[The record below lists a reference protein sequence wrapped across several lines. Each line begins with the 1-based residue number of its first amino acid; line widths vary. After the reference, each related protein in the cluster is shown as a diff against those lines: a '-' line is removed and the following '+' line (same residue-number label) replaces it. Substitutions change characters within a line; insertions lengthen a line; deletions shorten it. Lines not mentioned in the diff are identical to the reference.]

1 MKKIAAL
8 FLLCC
13 LCLIGMTGCGSKEDG
28 GSGTTAPT
36 AISVPD
42 NEILLSEKWGNYF
55 SECGNETVQWA
66 KSISSQNLPVSM
78 TTYWANVG
86 GVDKKQYYS
95 RNLIIS
101 AFNSLAALQ
110 LADKTDEVSVDNA
123 ISIGFVM
130 ADGTER
136 YFSFND
142 GNAEIRRDGET
153 EYYRVQMNKGLEM
166 IFDAAKTR
174 SDTAEYSI
182 SIIKGA
188 DWVIDCPDHSAAGS
202 VVRISTLDV
211 TDGEIKV
218 TINGTELGRDH
229 FTSSANFEFTMPDED
244 VELSLSLSQDGYGG
258 A

>member
-8 FLLCC
+8 FLICC
-13 LCLIGMTGCGSKEDG
+13 LCLTGMTGCVGKEDN
-28 GSGTTAPT
+28 GSGTIAPAAAT
-36 AISVPD
+36 VPD
-42 NEILLSEKWGNYF
+42 DEILLSEKWGNYF
-55 SECGNETVQWA
+55 SECGSETAQWA
-66 KSISSQNLPVSM
+66 KSISPQNMPVSLA
-78 TTYWANVG
+78 TYWANVG
-86 GVDKKQYYS
+86 GVEEKHYYS
-95 RNLIIS
+95 RDMIIS
-101 AFNSLAALQ
+101 AFNSLAILD
-110 LADKTDEVSVDNA
+110 LGSKTNEVADDNS
-123 ISIGFVM
+123 ISIGFIM
-130 ADGTER
+130 SDGTER

-182 SIIKGA
+182 DIIDGA